1 MLFYRHILTTI
12 CRTSCWTWAPARV
25 VWCWRPLW
33 LAPFLCLGSDPP
45 GGGWLY
51 HPKMACFSMR
61 NNGEKTDFSYVF
73 WRLYHLTWI
82 VSPGKMGKRVAHLC
96 IFILGLK
103 LYMNGFGLFNQ
114 EKCWYNGD
122 VAKNIVTWGKTI
134 DGWKHIWC
142 KSVLLTLLK

>member
-1 MLFYRHILTTI
+1 MQDILLDLGSGTG
-12 CRTSCWTWAPARV
+12 RV
-25 VWCWRPLW
+25 V
-33 LAPFLCLGSDPP
+33 LAAALACPFLCLGSDRR
-45 GGGWLY
+45 GEWLY

-82 VSPGKMGKRVAHLC
+82 VSPGKMGKHVAHLC
-96 IFILGLK
+96 IFVLELK

-142 KSVLLTLLK
+142 RAFCWHCWSNLGVFEENH